1 MTVKTW
7 ALITV
12 CLLPCVATGADTT
25 SFGEWQVGF
34 TADRESVFAGT
45 VNDSGSVLAEACATD
60 EDSCIWMLTIDSVC
74 EEGADYPV
82 LINSDQSAT
91 TATVTCLGRAE
102 SKGDYRYRFNDWKSL
117 ESLIFKAN
125 KVGFAFPLQ
134 QDQFTVVRFSLDGV
148 AKASQL
154 AERLALEARKSNSGG
169 TRNVTL

>member
-1 MTVKTW
+1 MTAKTW
-7 ALITV
+7 ALLAL
-12 CLLPCVATGADTT
+12 CMLPCVATASDTT
-25 SFGEWQVGF
+25 SFGEWHVGLSDDK
-34 TADRESVFAGT
+34 TTVFAGT
-45 VNDSGSVLAEACATD
+45 MNDSGSLLAETCATD
-60 EDSCIWMLTIDSVC
+60 KDSCIWMLTIDSVC
-74 EEGADYPV
+74 EEGAEYPV
-82 LINSDQSAT
+82 LINSDQSAV

-117 ESLIFKAN
+117 EAVILKAK

-154 AERLALEARKSNSGG
+154 AERLALEARKSSSGS